1 MKSFAVLAL
10 FVGMF
15 MATVGIYE
23 QRLREAAE
31 SPKVEYRFIPR
42 TAYEEQV
49 PDAPG
54 TAAMFSTMFE
64 AGDAPRS
71 LDYSGFRRHASS
83 ASASSPTLGAR

>member
-54 TAAMFSTMFE
+54 TAAMFSSMFE
-64 AGDAPRS
+64 GGDAPKS
-71 LDYSGFRRHASS
+71 LDFSGFRHHSTSPSS
-83 ASASSPTLGAR
+83 TTLGAR